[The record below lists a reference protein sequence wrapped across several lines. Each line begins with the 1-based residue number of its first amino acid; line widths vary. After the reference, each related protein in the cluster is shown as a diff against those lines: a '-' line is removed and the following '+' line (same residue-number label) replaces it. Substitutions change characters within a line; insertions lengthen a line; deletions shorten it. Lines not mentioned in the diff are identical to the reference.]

1 MRTYL
6 AKIKI
11 PDNLKKQSVGY
22 IGEKVFEHW
31 FKVNYNDEQL
41 FKQKADRDYN
51 KIDYADEKGF
61 KYQVKTTS
69 KKSYTFNCSTDK
81 IKNHLTCDYY
91 IFVQL
96 KNNYAYIENF
106 RTKQYILDNIIQSF
120 KYKNSSYVK
129 PENLL
134 QEVLSIWKK
143 KIRI

>member
-11 PDNLKKQSVGY
+11 PDNLKNQSVGC

-81 IKNHLTCDYY
+81 INNHLTSDYY

-134 QEVLSIWKK
+134 QEVLSI
-143 KIRI
+143 

>member
-11 PDNLKKQSVGY
+11 PNNLKKQSVGY

-69 KKSYTFNCSTDK
+69 KKSYTFNSSTDK
-81 IKNHLTCDYY
+81 INNHLNSDYY

-134 QEVLSIWKK
+134 QEVLSI
-143 KIRI
+143 

>member
-11 PDNLKKQSVGY
+11 PNNLKKQSVGY

-61 KYQVKTTS
+61 KYQVLI
-69 KKSYTFNCSTDK
+69 KK
-81 IKNHLTCDYY
+81 L
-91 IFVQL
+91 
-96 KNNYAYIENF
+96 
-106 RTKQYILDNIIQSF
+106 ILQ
-120 KYKNSSYVK
+120 
-129 PENLL
+129 
-134 QEVLSIWKK
+134 
-143 KIRI
+143 

>member
-11 PDNLKKQSVGY
+11 PNNLKKQSVGY

-81 IKNHLTCDYY
+81 INNHLNSDYY

-96 KNNYAYIENF
+96 KNEYAYIENF

-134 QEVLSIWKK
+134 QEVLSI
-143 KIRI
+143 

>member
-31 FKVNYNDEQL
+31 FKANYNDEQL

-81 IKNHLTCDYY
+81 INNHLTSDYY

-134 QEVLSIWKK
+134 QEVLSI
-143 KIRI
+143 

>member
-81 IKNHLTCDYY
+81 INNHLTSDYY

-106 RTKQYILDNIIQSF
+106 RTKQYVLDNIIQSF
-120 KYKNSSYVK
+120 KYKNSSYIK

>member
-11 PDNLKKQSVGY
+11 SDNLKKQSVGY

-69 KKSYTFNCSTDK
+69 KKSYTFNCSTNK
-81 IKNHLTCDYY
+81 INNHLNSDYY

-134 QEVLSIWKK
+134 QEVLSI
-143 KIRI
+143 

>member
-31 FKVNYNDEQL
+31 FKSNYNDEQL

-81 IKNHLTCDYY
+81 INNHLTSDYY
-91 IFVQL
+91 IFIQL
-96 KNNYAYIENF
+96 KNEYAYIENF

-134 QEVLSIWKK
+134 QEVLSI
-143 KIRI
+143 

>member
-81 IKNHLTCDYY
+81 INNHLTSDYY

-120 KYKNSSYVK
+120 KYKNSSYIK

>member
-11 PDNLKKQSVGY
+11 PDNIKKQSVGY

-31 FKVNYNDEQL
+31 FKANYNDEQL

-81 IKNHLTCDYY
+81 INNHLTSDYY

-134 QEVLSIWKK
+134 QEVLSI
-143 KIRI
+143 

>member
-81 IKNHLTCDYY
+81 INNHLNSDYY

-134 QEVLSIWKK
+134 QEVLSI
-143 KIRI
+143 

>member
-11 PDNLKKQSVGY
+11 PNNLKKQSVGY

-81 IKNHLTCDYY
+81 INNYLNSDYY

-96 KNNYAYIENF
+96 KNEYAYIENF

-134 QEVLSIWKK
+134 QEVLSI
-143 KIRI
+143 

>member
-81 IKNHLTCDYY
+81 INNHLNSDYY

-96 KNNYAYIENF
+96 KNEYAYIENF

-134 QEVLSIWKK
+134 QEVLSI
-143 KIRI
+143 

>member
-11 PDNLKKQSVGY
+11 SDNLKKQSVGY

-31 FKVNYNDEQL
+31 FKANYNDEQL

-81 IKNHLTCDYY
+81 INNHLTSDYY

-134 QEVLSIWKK
+134 QEVLSI
-143 KIRI
+143 

>member
-81 IKNHLTCDYY
+81 INNHLTSDYY
-91 IFVQL
+91 IFIQL
-96 KNNYAYIENF
+96 KNEYAYIENF

-134 QEVLSIWKK
+134 QEVLSI
-143 KIRI
+143 

>member
-11 PDNLKKQSVGY
+11 TDNLKNQSVGY

-69 KKSYTFNCSTDK
+69 KKSYTFNCSIDK
-81 IKNHLTCDYY
+81 IKNHLTSDYY

-120 KYKNSSYVK
+120 KYKNSSYIK

-134 QEVLSIWKK
+134 QEVLSI
-143 KIRI
+143 

>member
-96 KNNYAYIENF
+96 KNKYAYIENF

-134 QEVLSIWKK
+134 QEVLSI
-143 KIRI
+143 

>member
-69 KKSYTFNCSTDK
+69 KISYTFNCSTDK
-81 IKNHLTCDYY
+81 INNYLNRDYY

-96 KNNYAYIENF
+96 KNEYAYIENF

-134 QEVLSIWKK
+134 QEVLSI
-143 KIRI
+143 

>member
-31 FKVNYNDEQL
+31 FKINYNDEQL

-81 IKNHLTCDYY
+81 INNYLTSDYY

-134 QEVLSIWKK
+134 QEVLSI
-143 KIRI
+143 

>member
-81 IKNHLTCDYY
+81 INNHLTSDYY

-134 QEVLSIWKK
+134 QEVLSI
-143 KIRI
+143 